1 MQNIIEDILFQESPQ
16 KNPKLEILKTHFPE
30 CFDKE
35 GKLLVDK
42 LEKSLMGGGGVEFSK
57 ESYSL
62 NWLGKSYASVLR
74 NDPPTTW
81 IKPDNAFNS
90 THPNSQN
97 FLIKGDNLE
106 ALKLL
111 KNAYEKK
118 IKMIYIDPPYNTGS
132 DGFVYTDDY
141 KYTPK
146 KLSGLCGMS
155 EEDCKKMLEYYSK
168 GKNSHSAWLT
178 FMYPRLSL
186 ARNLLKEDGVIFISI
201 DDNEQAQLKLL
212 CDEIFGEENFVATLH
227 IELSTTQG
235 MKVSSAQKGNIVK
248 NGEFVL
254 VYAKNIFSS
263 FLVNSLY
270 VPRPYDDHY
279 SIYMDEKDLKRQTLL
294 DFIKQYYTNI
304 TKKEI
309 IKKYSEDQEF
319 RNFIHSYANNI
330 FMDGNCNVNLQLDKD
345 DEKKLDEGATI
356 QKDSYLIFKTSGGTI
371 RQLIP
376 LSKSIGKT
384 DGFDNGFGL
393 RKIRGDWWEDYYRDM
408 GNINSEG
415 NIVFKNGKK
424 PIRLIRDI
432 LKISTGKNDII
443 LDFFAGSGTTAH
455 AVMELNAE
463 DGGNRNFILVQID
476 EKITNKGSDNKELY
490 DFVKNTLGI
499 DEPKISDITQ
509 ERIIRASK
517 QIQEKYPE
525 YQGDLGF
532 QVFEL
537 EEIPSELAEI
547 RQSNFEKINH
557 LFANEDIDKMLDIEA
572 ILQSFCLYDSIP
584 LGAELEKVDLGGYIA
599 YKFQERIYLLH
610 QGFQTKHL
618 QEFLRKMDDE
628 ESFCVGE
635 IVLLAYCFESA
646 RRREIAEAISYYNKK
661 SRELKIVVRG

>member
-1 MQNIIEDILFQESPQ
+1 M
-16 KNPKLEILKTHFPE
+16 
-30 CFDKE
+30 
-35 GKLLVDK
+35 
-42 LEKSLMGGGGVEFSK
+42 
-57 ESYSL
+57 
-62 NWLGKSYASVLR
+62 LR
-74 NDPPTTW
+74 NDPAKTW
-81 IKPDNAFNS
+81 IKPDKTFNS
-90 THPNSQN
+90 THSNSQN

-118 IKMIYIDPPYNTGS
+118 IKMIYIDPPYNTGNN
-132 DGFVYTDDY
+132 DFVYKDDR

-146 KLSGLCGMS
+146 ELSTLCGMS

-186 ARNLLKEDGVIFISI
+186 ARNLLKDDGVIFISI

-212 CDEIFGEENFVATLH
+212 CDEIFGEENFVNTFFWLHGKGKKDKNSRTLQQYC
-227 IELSTTQG
+227 LC
-235 MKVSSAQKGNIVK
+235 
-248 NGEFVL
+248 
-254 VYAKNIFSS
+254 YAKDRTKLESWTIIRHMSGETSNPDNDERGEWLSGSISFNEARSNPKHKNYYSITSPSGVVWTRQWMCSRNEMNEYLKQGKIWFGNAPTYDAVPRIKIFQCEASEVIPDNIFGKHGTSKS
-263 FLVNSLY
+263 AKNEL
-270 VPRPYDDHY
+270 
-279 SIYMDEKDLKRQTLL
+279 
-294 DFIKQYYTNI
+294 
-304 TKKEI
+304 
-309 IKKYSEDQEF
+309 
-319 RNFIHSYANNI
+319 
-330 FMDGNCNVNLQLDKD
+330 
-345 DEKKLDEGATI
+345 KKLFEVEDIFDTPKPTE
-356 QKDSYLIFKTSGGTI
+356 LIKAI
-371 RQLIP
+371 IDLCC
-376 LSKSIGKT
+376 
-384 DGFDNGFGL
+384 
-393 RKIRGDWWEDYYRDM
+393 
-408 GNINSEG
+408 
-415 NIVFKNGKK
+415 
-424 PIRLIRDI
+424 
-432 LKISTGKNDII
+432 GKNDTI

-463 DGGNRNFILVQID
+463 DNGNRRFILVQLPESID
-476 EKITNKGSDNKELY
+476 EKKSKTAY
-490 DFVKNTLGI
+490 DFVKNTLGK

-646 RRREIAEAISYYNKK
+646 RRREIAEAVSYYNKK

>member
-1 MQNIIEDILFQESPQ
+1 M
-16 KNPKLEILKTHFPE
+16 
-30 CFDKE
+30 
-35 GKLLVDK
+35 
-42 LEKSLMGGGGVEFSK
+42 
-57 ESYSL
+57 
-62 NWLGKSYASVLR
+62 LR
-74 NDPPTTW
+74 NDPAKTW
-81 IKPDNAFNS
+81 IKPDKTFNS

-118 IKMIYIDPPYNTGS
+118 IKMIYIDPPYNTGNN
-132 DGFVYTDDY
+132 DFVYKDDR

-146 KLSGLCGMS
+146 ELSSLCGMS
-155 EEDCKKMLEYYSK
+155 EEECKKMLEYYSK

-212 CDEIFGEENFVATLH
+212 CDEIFGEENFVANFVW
-227 IELSTTQG
+227 EKTQHFG
-235 MKVSSAQKGNIVK
+235 RQKLNSYS
-248 NGEFVL
+248 NSEFVL
-254 VYAKNIFSS
+254 CYAKQLQDANGLKCLLVEKILQDFDDAPLYNKSNPEKILTLPKEHIIFKIPDGIYHSS
-263 FLVNSLY
+263 TDEEKYKLLESVEIVDGKSLSDIKILF
-270 VPRPYDDHY
+270 R
-279 SIYMDEKDLKRQTLL
+279 SRWTNQTLQEEVEKVAKIL
-294 DFIKQYYTNI
+294 IKSDKFSPRI
-304 TKKEI
+304 L
-309 IKKYSEDQEF
+309 YSEDKSGKVAPRQIIFTNKNNPLCTKYNEIKIGTNSDGSSELQSLF
-319 RNFIHSYANNI
+319 ETEVFSYPKPTSLI
-330 FMDGNCNVNLQLDKD
+330 L
-345 DEKKLDEGATI
+345 
-356 QKDSYLIFKTSGGTI
+356 YLIA
-371 RQLIP
+371 
-376 LSKSIGKT
+376 
-384 DGFDNGFGL
+384 
-393 RKIRGDWWEDYYRDM
+393 
-408 GNINSEG
+408 
-415 NIVFKNGKK
+415 
-424 PIRLIRDI
+424 
-432 LKISTGKNDII
+432 ISQMQPNDII
-443 LDFFAGSGTTAH
+443 LDFFAGSGTTAQ

-463 DGGNRNFILVQID
+463 DGGNRQFILVQLPELID
-476 EKITNKGSDNKELY
+476 KNNKNSKTAY
-490 DFVKNTLGI
+490 DFVKNTLGK

-537 EEIPSELAEI
+537 EEIPSELTEI

>member
-1 MQNIIEDILFQESPQ
+1 MQDIIENVLIQTSPTT
-16 KNPKLEILKTHFPE
+16 NPKLEILKTHFPE

-74 NDPPTTW
+74 NEPPTTW
-81 IKPDNAFNS
+81 IKPNHSFNS

-118 IKMIYIDPPYNTGS
+118 IKMIYIDPPYNTGNN
-132 DGFVYTDDY
+132 DFVYKDDR

-146 KLSGLCGMS
+146 ELSTLCGMS

-212 CDEIFGEENFVATLH
+212 CDEIFGEENF
-227 IELSTTQG
+227 ISCFIW
-235 MKVSSAQKGNIVK
+235 QKKSGGGQAKYFYEGHEYI
-248 NGEFVL
+248 L
-254 VYAKNIFSS
+254 IYAKNKENFKGLLRKNDKNGIESDFVRKIHGKYTNNDRLKEIYAKYPSQVIEHRNLMFEELEIFQSEKLISS
-263 FLVNSLY
+263 ERVREIKDKVEKGEYFLKPFDDDFHLICREVNGGESKM
-270 VPRPYDDHY
+270 Y
-279 SIYMDEKDLKRQTLL
+279 SIISGVWT
-294 DFIKQYYTNI
+294 
-304 TKKEI
+304 
-309 IKKYSEDQEF
+309 S
-319 RNFIHSYANNI
+319 
-330 FMDGNCNVNLQLDKD
+330 DGNSEIENLFGSLVFENAKPT
-345 DEKKLDEGATI
+345 KLLKFFFEAN
-356 QKDSYLIFKTSGGTI
+356 L
-371 RQLIP
+371 
-376 LSKSIGKT
+376 
-384 DGFDNGFGL
+384 
-393 RKIRGDWWEDYYRDM
+393 
-408 GNINSEG
+408 
-415 NIVFKNGKK
+415 K
-424 PIRLIRDI
+424 P
-432 LKISTGKNDII
+432 NDII
-443 LDFFAGSGTTAH
+443 LDFFAGSGTTAQ

-463 DGGNRNFILVQID
+463 DNGNRQFILVQLPEAIN
-476 EKITNKGSDNKELY
+476 EKNKTAY
-490 DFVKNTLGI
+490 DFVKNTLGK

-517 QIQEKYPE
+517 QIREKHPE

>member
-1 MQNIIEDILFQESPQ
+1 MISL
-16 KNPKLEILKTHFPE
+16 PKT
-30 CFDKE
+30 C
-35 GKLLVDK
+35 
-42 LEKSLMGGGGVEFSK
+42 GGGGDKLEFSK

-74 NDPPTTW
+74 NDPAKTW
-81 IKPDNAFNS
+81 IKPDKVFNS

-118 IKMIYIDPPYNTGS
+118 IKMIYIDPPYNTGNN
-132 DGFVYTDDY
+132 DFVYKDDR

-146 KLSGLCGMS
+146 ELSSLCGMS
-155 EEDCKKMLEYYSK
+155 EEECKKMLEYYSK

-212 CDEIFGEENFVATLH
+212 CDEIFGEENFVFNFSRLTSSQRPSQEKYA
-227 IELSTTQG
+227 STTHD
-235 MKVSSAQKGNIVK
+235 
-248 NGEFVL
+248 FL
-254 VYAKNIFSS
+254 LCYAKNKEYSCFERVIKRDLSNVEFDEIGRFIAGDTSPILAS
-263 FLVNSLY
+263 VTQGYSKGGD
-270 VPRPYDDHY
+270 YDFEYNGKIY
-279 SIYMDEKDLKRQTLL
+279 SPID
-294 DFIKQYYTNI
+294 
-304 TKKEI
+304 
-309 IKKYSEDQEF
+309 
-319 RNFIHSYANNI
+319 
-330 FMDGNCNVNLQLDKD
+330 
-345 DEKKLDEGATI
+345 
-356 QKDSYLIFKTSGGTI
+356 
-371 RQLIP
+371 
-376 LSKSIGKT
+376 
-384 DGFDNGFGL
+384 
-393 RKIRGDWWEDYYRDM
+393 
-408 GNINSEG
+408 
-415 NIVFKNGKK
+415 KNGKRRRWLWSRERMEEAKKLGILVETKSGLRVRNYIDMEFEVGTNKMIPKSPNLILTSLDLYNTDFTNNHGTSNLSELGMGDCFSFPK
-424 PIRLIRDI
+424 PVSLIAI
-432 LKISTGKNDII
+432 LLKLLDLKNDII
-443 LDFFAGSGTTAH
+443 LDFFAGSGTTAQ

-463 DGGNRNFILVQID
+463 DGGNRQFILVQLPELID
-476 EKITNKGSDNKELY
+476 KNNKNSKTAY
-490 DFVKNTLGI
+490 DFVKNTLGK

-537 EEIPSELAEI
+537 EEIPNELAEI

-618 QEFLRKMDDE
+618 QEFLKKMDDE

>member
-1 MQNIIEDILFQESPQ
+1 M
-16 KNPKLEILKTHFPE
+16 
-30 CFDKE
+30 
-35 GKLLVDK
+35 
-42 LEKSLMGGGGVEFSK
+42 
-57 ESYSL
+57 
-62 NWLGKSYASVLR
+62 LR
-74 NDPPTTW
+74 NDPAKTW
-81 IKPDNAFNS
+81 IKPDKTFNS

-118 IKMIYIDPPYNTGS
+118 IKMIYIDPPYNTGNN
-132 DGFVYTDDY
+132 DFVYKDDR

-146 KLSGLCGMS
+146 ELSSLCGMS
-155 EEDCKKMLEYYSK
+155 EEECEKMLKYYAG

-212 CDEIFGEENFVATLH
+212 CDEIFGEENFVSCFVCVVAPAG
-227 IELSTTQG
+227 TQ
-235 MKVSSAQKGNIVK
+235 SSVFVAQQHNYC
-248 NGEFVL
+248 L
-254 VYAKNIFSS
+254 VYAKNRA
-263 FLVNSLY
+263 FLKLFNVLNSDDELKEKYKEQDKNGFYYSERLWKRGVGGRKEDVPSLHFPVFYDEGKDEILIDSEGMGVKNLIKIIPYHTKGVLGRWTWSKEKMIKERHRLIVKKVGNEY
-270 VPRPYDDHY
+270 VLHKKNYRENDNGKLPHSVILSDIARTEIGSLEVKKLFGDKVFDYPK
-279 SIYMDEKDLKRQTLL
+279 STR
-294 DFIKQYYTNI
+294 FIK
-304 TKKEI
+304 
-309 IKKYSEDQEF
+309 
-319 RNFIHSYANNI
+319 H
-330 FMDGNCNVNLQLDKD
+330 
-345 DEKKLDEGATI
+345 
-356 QKDSYLIFKTSGGTI
+356 
-371 RQLIP
+371 
-376 LSKSIGKT
+376 
-384 DGFDNGFGL
+384 
-393 RKIRGDWWEDYYRDM
+393 
-408 GNINSEG
+408 
-415 NIVFKNGKK
+415 
-424 PIRLIRDI
+424 I
-432 LKISTGKNDII
+432 LKISTSNSDDII
-443 LDFFAGSGTTAH
+443 LDFFAGSGTTAQ

-463 DGGNRNFILVQID
+463 DGGNRQFILVQLPEVID
-476 EKITNKGSDNKELY
+476 EKNKTAY
-490 DFVKNTLGI
+490 DFVKNTLGK

>member
-1 MQNIIEDILFQESPQ
+1 M
-16 KNPKLEILKTHFPE
+16 
-30 CFDKE
+30 
-35 GKLLVDK
+35 
-42 LEKSLMGGGGVEFSK
+42 
-57 ESYSL
+57 
-62 NWLGKSYASVLR
+62 LR
-74 NDPPTTW
+74 NDPAKTW
-81 IKPDNAFNS
+81 IKPDKTFNS
-90 THPNSQN
+90 THSNSQN

-118 IKMIYIDPPYNTGS
+118 IKMIYIDPPYNTGNN
-132 DGFVYTDDY
+132 DFVYKDDR

-146 KLSGLCGMS
+146 ELSTLCGMS

-186 ARNLLKEDGVIFISI
+186 ARNLLKDDGVIFISI

-212 CDEIFGEENFVATLH
+212 CDEIFGEENFVNTFFWLHGKGKKDKNSRTLQQYC
-227 IELSTTQG
+227 LC
-235 MKVSSAQKGNIVK
+235 
-248 NGEFVL
+248 
-254 VYAKNIFSS
+254 YAKDRTKLESWTIIRHMSGETSNPDNDERGEWLSGSISFNEARSNPKHKNYYSITSPSGVVWTRQWMCSRNEMNEYLKQGKIWFGNAPTYDAVPRIKIFQCEASEVIPDNIFGKHGTSKS
-263 FLVNSLY
+263 AKNEL
-270 VPRPYDDHY
+270 
-279 SIYMDEKDLKRQTLL
+279 
-294 DFIKQYYTNI
+294 
-304 TKKEI
+304 
-309 IKKYSEDQEF
+309 
-319 RNFIHSYANNI
+319 
-330 FMDGNCNVNLQLDKD
+330 
-345 DEKKLDEGATI
+345 KKLFEVEDIFDTPKPTE
-356 QKDSYLIFKTSGGTI
+356 LIKAI
-371 RQLIP
+371 IDLCC
-376 LSKSIGKT
+376 
-384 DGFDNGFGL
+384 
-393 RKIRGDWWEDYYRDM
+393 
-408 GNINSEG
+408 
-415 NIVFKNGKK
+415 
-424 PIRLIRDI
+424 
-432 LKISTGKNDII
+432 GKNDTI

-463 DGGNRNFILVQID
+463 DNGNRRFILVQLPESID
-476 EKITNKGSDNKELY
+476 EKKSKTAY

-517 QIQEKYPE
+517 QIKEKHPE

-547 RQSNFEKINH
+547 KQSNFEKINH

-646 RRREIAEAISYYNKK
+646 RRREIAEAVSYYNKK

>member
-1 MQNIIEDILFQESPQ
+1 M
-16 KNPKLEILKTHFPE
+16 
-30 CFDKE
+30 
-35 GKLLVDK
+35 
-42 LEKSLMGGGGVEFSK
+42 
-57 ESYSL
+57 
-62 NWLGKSYASVLR
+62 LR
-74 NDPPTTW
+74 NDPAKTW
-81 IKPDNAFNS
+81 IKPDKAFNS

-118 IKMIYIDPPYNTGS
+118 IKMIYIDPPYNTGNN
-132 DGFVYTDDY
+132 DFVYKDDC

-146 KLSGLCGMS
+146 ELSSLCGMS
-155 EEDCKKMLEYYSK
+155 EEECQKMLEYYSK

-212 CDEIFGEENFVATLH
+212 CDEIFGEENFLYS
-227 IELSTTQG
+227 LSVVDKLNGNDNSSG
-235 MKVSSAQKGNIVK
+235 MMETHEFCLIYVK
-248 NGEFVL
+248 NFKSFQMGVL
-254 VYAKNIFSS
+254 P
-263 FLVNSLY
+263 LEQ
-270 VPRPYDDHY
+270 DDY
-279 SIYMDEKDLKRQTLL
+279 SGWEKDE
-294 DFIKQYYTNI
+294 IGYW
-304 TKKEI
+304 KKGGSLRATGAE
-309 IKKYSEDQEF
+309 SD
-319 RNFIHSYANNI
+319 RDHRP
-330 FMDGNCNVNLQLDKD
+330 NLYFPIYI
-345 DEKKLDEGATI
+345 DEKKLT
-356 QKDSYLIFKTSGGTI
+356 FK
-371 RQLIP
+371 
-376 LSKSIGKT
+376 LSKDDIHTFELYPISNGEEKRWYWKKEKFKADCGEVIIERNKGGSYSIYKKQRPSLGDLPSVRGKT
-384 DGFDNGFGL
+384 TFYSP
-393 RKIRGDWWEDYYRDM
+393 KYSTT
-408 GNINSEG
+408 NSNKTIKELF
-415 NIVFKNGKK
+415 NAKVFSYSKSKD
-424 PIRLIRDI
+424 LIKDFI
-432 LKISTGKNDII
+432 CLANTSHNDII
-443 LDFFAGSGTTAH
+443 LDFFAGSGTTAQ

-463 DGGNRNFILVQID
+463 DNGNRRFILVQLPESID
-476 EKITNKGSDNKELY
+476 EKKSKTAY
-490 DFVKNTLGI
+490 DFVKNTLGK

-517 QIQEKYPE
+517 QIREKHPE

-584 LGAELEKVDLGGYIA
+584 LGVELEKVDLGGYIA

-610 QGFQTKHL
+610 HGFQTKHL

>member
-1 MQNIIEDILFQESPQ
+1 MQDIIENVLIQTSPTT
-16 KNPKLEILKTHFPE
+16 NPKLQILKTHFPE

-42 LEKSLMGGGGVEFSK
+42 LEKSLMGGGGGVEFSK

-74 NDPPTTW
+74 NDPAKTW
-81 IKPDNAFNS
+81 IKPDKAFNS
-90 THPNSQN
+90 THSNSQN

-118 IKMIYIDPPYNTGS
+118 IKMIYIDPPYNTGNN
-132 DGFVYTDDY
+132 DFVYKDDR

-146 KLSGLCGMS
+146 ELSTLCGMS

-201 DDNEQAQLKLL
+201 DDNEQANLKIL
-212 CDEIFGEENFVATLH
+212 CDEIFGEENFVNTFFWLHGKGKKDKNSRTLQQYC
-227 IELSTTQG
+227 LC
-235 MKVSSAQKGNIVK
+235 
-248 NGEFVL
+248 
-254 VYAKNIFSS
+254 YAKDRTKLESWTIIRHMSGETSNPDNDERGEWLSGSISFNEARSNPKHKNYYSITSPSGVVWTRQWMCSRNEMNEYLKQGKIWFGNAPTYDAVPRIKIFQCEASEVIPDNIFGKHGTSKS
-263 FLVNSLY
+263 AKNEL
-270 VPRPYDDHY
+270 
-279 SIYMDEKDLKRQTLL
+279 
-294 DFIKQYYTNI
+294 
-304 TKKEI
+304 
-309 IKKYSEDQEF
+309 
-319 RNFIHSYANNI
+319 
-330 FMDGNCNVNLQLDKD
+330 
-345 DEKKLDEGATI
+345 KKLFEVEDIFDTPKPTE
-356 QKDSYLIFKTSGGTI
+356 LIKAI
-371 RQLIP
+371 IDLCC
-376 LSKSIGKT
+376 
-384 DGFDNGFGL
+384 
-393 RKIRGDWWEDYYRDM
+393 
-408 GNINSEG
+408 
-415 NIVFKNGKK
+415 
-424 PIRLIRDI
+424 
-432 LKISTGKNDII
+432 GKNDTI
-443 LDFFAGSGTTAH
+443 LDFFAGSGTTAQ

-463 DGGNRNFILVQID
+463 DGGNRRFILVQLPESID
-476 EKITNKGSDNKELY
+476 EKKSKTAY
-490 DFVKNTLGI
+490 DFVKNTLGK

-517 QIQEKYPE
+517 QIKEKHPE

-532 QVFEL
+532 KVFEL

-547 RQSNFEKINH
+547 KQSNFEKITH

>member
-1 MQNIIEDILFQESPQ
+1 MQDIIENVLIQTSPTT
-16 KNPKLEILKTHFPE
+16 NPKLEILKTHFPE

-74 NDPPTTW
+74 NEPPTTW
-81 IKPDNAFNS
+81 IKPNHSFNS

-111 KNAYEKK
+111 KNTYEKK

-146 KLSGLCGMS
+146 KLSSLCGMS

-212 CDEIFGEENFVATLH
+212 CDEIFGEENFIETFLWNKTQTPPSASNKTRKTHEFILCYQRNKNSEKFIARYSEGGDAPLWNETNSLRTLVFPENYVKTNLEDGVYLKGKRDK
-227 IELSTTQG
+227 IELLDDVVVKDG
-235 MKVSSAQKGNIVK
+235 MISNRFQLRGHFRWKQETLDDEINNGVLLIVK
-248 NGEFVL
+248 SDTFSIRYCRDGKREVMPTNEISKKDDVGTNENASSELKNLFNGS
-254 VYAKNIFSS
+254 KIFDFSKPSS
-263 FLVNSLY
+263 LIKFLVK
-270 VPRPYDDHY
+270 
-279 SIYMDEKDLKRQTLL
+279 IC
-294 DFIKQYYTNI
+294 NI
-304 TKKEI
+304 
-309 IKKYSEDQEF
+309 
-319 RNFIHSYANNI
+319 A
-330 FMDGNCNVNLQLDKD
+330 
-345 DEKKLDEGATI
+345 
-356 QKDSYLIFKTSGGTI
+356 
-371 RQLIP
+371 P
-376 LSKSIGKT
+376 
-384 DGFDNGFGL
+384 
-393 RKIRGDWWEDYYRDM
+393 
-408 GNINSEG
+408 
-415 NIVFKNGKK
+415 
-424 PIRLIRDI
+424 
-432 LKISTGKNDII
+432 NDII
-443 LDFFAGSGTTAH
+443 LDFFAGSGTTAQ

-463 DGGNRNFILVQID
+463 DNGNRRFILVQLPESID
-476 EKITNKGSDNKELY
+476 EKKSKTAY

-525 YQGDLGF
+525 YKGDLGF

-584 LGAELEKVDLGGYIA
+584 LGAELEKVDLGGYGA
-599 YKFQERIYLLH
+599 YRYGNRLYLLH
-610 QGFQTKHL
+610 QGFETKHL
-618 QEFLRKMDDE
+618 QELLRRNDE
-628 ESFCVGE
+628 DREFCVNQ

-646 RRREIAEAISYYNKK
+646 RFREIAEAIKYTSKK
-661 SRELKIVVRG
+661 SSELALVVRG

>member
-1 MQNIIEDILFQESPQ
+1 M
-16 KNPKLEILKTHFPE
+16 
-30 CFDKE
+30 
-35 GKLLVDK
+35 
-42 LEKSLMGGGGVEFSK
+42 
-57 ESYSL
+57 
-62 NWLGKSYASVLR
+62 LR
-74 NDPPTTW
+74 NDPAKTW
-81 IKPDNAFNS
+81 IKPDKTFNS
-90 THPNSQN
+90 THSNSQN

-118 IKMIYIDPPYNTGS
+118 IKMIYIDPPYNTGNN
-132 DGFVYTDDY
+132 DFVYKDDR

-146 KLSGLCGMS
+146 ELSTLCGMS

-186 ARNLLKEDGVIFISI
+186 ARNLLKDDGVIFISI

-212 CDEIFGEENFVATLH
+212 CDEIFGEENFVNTFFWLHGKGKKDKNSRTLQQYC
-227 IELSTTQG
+227 LC
-235 MKVSSAQKGNIVK
+235 
-248 NGEFVL
+248 
-254 VYAKNIFSS
+254 YAKDRTKLESWTIIRHMSGETSNPDNDERGEWLSGSISFNEARSNPKHKNYYSITSPSGVVWTRQWMCSRNEMNEYLKQGKIWFGNAPTYDAVPRIKIFQCEASEVIPDNIFGKHGTSKS
-263 FLVNSLY
+263 AKNEL
-270 VPRPYDDHY
+270 
-279 SIYMDEKDLKRQTLL
+279 
-294 DFIKQYYTNI
+294 
-304 TKKEI
+304 
-309 IKKYSEDQEF
+309 
-319 RNFIHSYANNI
+319 
-330 FMDGNCNVNLQLDKD
+330 
-345 DEKKLDEGATI
+345 KKLFEVEDIFDTPKPTE
-356 QKDSYLIFKTSGGTI
+356 LIKAI
-371 RQLIP
+371 IDLCC
-376 LSKSIGKT
+376 
-384 DGFDNGFGL
+384 
-393 RKIRGDWWEDYYRDM
+393 
-408 GNINSEG
+408 
-415 NIVFKNGKK
+415 
-424 PIRLIRDI
+424 
-432 LKISTGKNDII
+432 GKNDTI

-463 DGGNRNFILVQID
+463 DNGNRRFILVQLPESID
-476 EKITNKGSDNKELY
+476 EKKSKTAY
-490 DFVKNTLGI
+490 DFVKNTLGK

-547 RQSNFEKINH
+547 KQSNFEKINH

-646 RRREIAEAISYYNKK
+646 RRREIAEAVSYYNKK

>member
-1 MQNIIEDILFQESPQ
+1 MQDIIENVLIQTSPTT
-16 KNPKLEILKTHFPE
+16 NPKLEILKTHFPE

-42 LEKSLMGGGGVEFSK
+42 LEKSLMGGGGVEFSQ
-57 ESYSL
+57 EGYSL

-74 NDPPTTW
+74 NDPAKTW
-81 IKPDNAFNS
+81 IKPDKTFNS
-90 THPNSQN
+90 THSNSQN

-118 IKMIYIDPPYNTGS
+118 IKMIYIDPPYNTGNN
-132 DGFVYTDDY
+132 DFVYKDDR

-146 KLSGLCGMS
+146 ELSTLCGMS

-186 ARNLLKEDGVIFISI
+186 ARNLLKDDGVIFISI
-201 DDNEQAQLKLL
+201 DDNEQANLKIL
-212 CDEIFGEENFVATLH
+212 CDEIFGEENFVNTFFWLHGKGKKDKNSRTLQQYC
-227 IELSTTQG
+227 LC
-235 MKVSSAQKGNIVK
+235 
-248 NGEFVL
+248 
-254 VYAKNIFSS
+254 YAKDRTKLESWTIIRHMSGETSNPDNDERGEWLSGSISFNEARSNPKHKNYYSITSPSGVVWTRQWMCSRNEMNEYLKQGKIWFGNAPTYDAVPRIKIFQCEASEVIPDNIFGKHGTSKS
-263 FLVNSLY
+263 AKNEL
-270 VPRPYDDHY
+270 
-279 SIYMDEKDLKRQTLL
+279 
-294 DFIKQYYTNI
+294 
-304 TKKEI
+304 
-309 IKKYSEDQEF
+309 
-319 RNFIHSYANNI
+319 
-330 FMDGNCNVNLQLDKD
+330 
-345 DEKKLDEGATI
+345 KKLFEVEDIFDTPKPTE
-356 QKDSYLIFKTSGGTI
+356 LIKAI
-371 RQLIP
+371 IDLCC
-376 LSKSIGKT
+376 
-384 DGFDNGFGL
+384 
-393 RKIRGDWWEDYYRDM
+393 
-408 GNINSEG
+408 
-415 NIVFKNGKK
+415 
-424 PIRLIRDI
+424 
-432 LKISTGKNDII
+432 GKNDTI

-463 DGGNRNFILVQID
+463 DNGNRRFILVQLPESID
-476 EKITNKGSDNKELY
+476 EKKSKTAY
-490 DFVKNTLGI
+490 DFVKNTLGK

-646 RRREIAEAISYYNKK
+646 RRREIAEAVSYYNKK

>member
-1 MQNIIEDILFQESPQ
+1 MQDIIENVLIQTSPTT
-16 KNPKLEILKTHFPE
+16 NPKLQILKTHFPE

-35 GKLLVDK
+35 GKLLIDK
-42 LEKSLMGGGGVEFSK
+42 LEKSLMGGGGGDKLEFSK
-57 ESYSL
+57 ENYSL

-74 NDPPTTW
+74 NEPPTTW
-81 IKPDNAFNS
+81 IKPNHSFNS

-118 IKMIYIDPPYNTGS
+118 IKMIYIDPPYNTENN
-132 DGFVYTDDY
+132 DFVYKDDR

-146 KLSGLCGMS
+146 ELSSLCGMS
-155 EEDCKKMLEYYSK
+155 EEECKKMLEYYSK

-212 CDEIFGEENFVATLH
+212 CDEIFGEENFVFNFSRLTSSQRPSQEKYA
-227 IELSTTQG
+227 STTHD
-235 MKVSSAQKGNIVK
+235 
-248 NGEFVL
+248 FL
-254 VYAKNIFSS
+254 LCYAKNKEYSCFERVIKRDLSNVEFDEIGRFIAGDTSPILAS
-263 FLVNSLY
+263 VTQGYSKGGD
-270 VPRPYDDHY
+270 YDFEY
-279 SIYMDEKDLKRQTLL
+279 NGKIYLPID
-294 DFIKQYYTNI
+294 
-304 TKKEI
+304 
-309 IKKYSEDQEF
+309 
-319 RNFIHSYANNI
+319 
-330 FMDGNCNVNLQLDKD
+330 
-345 DEKKLDEGATI
+345 
-356 QKDSYLIFKTSGGTI
+356 
-371 RQLIP
+371 
-376 LSKSIGKT
+376 
-384 DGFDNGFGL
+384 
-393 RKIRGDWWEDYYRDM
+393 
-408 GNINSEG
+408 
-415 NIVFKNGKK
+415 KNGKRRRWLWSRERMEEAKKLGILVETKSGLRVRNYIDMEFEVGTNKMIPKSPNLILTSLDLYNTDFTNNHGTSNLSELGMGDCFNFPK
-424 PIRLIRDI
+424 PVSLIAI
-432 LKISTGKNDII
+432 LLKLLDLKNDII
-443 LDFFAGSGTTAH
+443 LDFFAGSGTTAQ

-463 DGGNRNFILVQID
+463 DNGNRRFILVQLPESID
-476 EKITNKGSDNKELY
+476 EKKSKTAY
-490 DFVKNTLGI
+490 DFVKNTLGK

-517 QIQEKYPE
+517 QIREKHPE

>member
-1 MQNIIEDILFQESPQ
+1 MINSP
-16 KNPKLEILKTHFPE
+16 KTCGGGE
-30 CFDKE
+30 
-35 GKLLVDK
+35 
-42 LEKSLMGGGGVEFSK
+42 GGGGVEFSK

-118 IKMIYIDPPYNTGS
+118 IKMIYIDPPYNTGNN
-132 DGFVYTDDY
+132 DFVYKDDR

-146 KLSGLCGMS
+146 ELSSLCGMS
-155 EEDCKKMLEYYSK
+155 EEECKKMLEYYSK

-212 CDEIFGEENFVATLH
+212 CDEIFGEENFVGTFCVENNPKGRKNSSYISLTNDYCLVYAKSKEVGGFRENIPKH
-227 IELSTTQG
+227 SKELEVDEHNRVFSHGRRVLVGESSNKQAEFNSPKHYSVYYKKQTSEMQIFVEKNLDDKRLELINQGYVRYISCRDEKFLENTYTQAKFLELFNDG
-235 MKVSSAQKGNIVK
+235 ALIFKENTIYEKDFNTHTRIKSILTNMKYMSVSK
-248 NGEFVL
+248 NGEFEVVFDYKTETAGRKL
-254 VYAKNIFSS
+254 SRMGIPFDMPKNVS
-263 FLVNSLY
+263 FLKTLITLIDE
-270 VPRPYDDHY
+270 DDF
-279 SIYMDEKDLKRQTLL
+279 T
-294 DFIKQYYTNI
+294 
-304 TKKEI
+304 
-309 IKKYSEDQEF
+309 
-319 RNFIHSYANNI
+319 
-330 FMDGNCNVNLQLDKD
+330 
-345 DEKKLDEGATI
+345 
-356 QKDSYLIFKTSGGTI
+356 
-371 RQLIP
+371 
-376 LSKSIGKT
+376 
-384 DGFDNGFGL
+384 
-393 RKIRGDWWEDYYRDM
+393 
-408 GNINSEG
+408 
-415 NIVFKNGKK
+415 
-424 PIRLIRDI
+424 
-432 LKISTGKNDII
+432 I
-443 LDFFAGSGTTAH
+443 LDFFAGSGTTAQ

-463 DGGNRNFILVQID
+463 DNGNRRFILVQLPESID
-476 EKITNKGSDNKELY
+476 EKKSKTAY
-490 DFVKNTLGI
+490 DFVKNTLGK

-517 QIQEKYPE
+517 QIREKHPE